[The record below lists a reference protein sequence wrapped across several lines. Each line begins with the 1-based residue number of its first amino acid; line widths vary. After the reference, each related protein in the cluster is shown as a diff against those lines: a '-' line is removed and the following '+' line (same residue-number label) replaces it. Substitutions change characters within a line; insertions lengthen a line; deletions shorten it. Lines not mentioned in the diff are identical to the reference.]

1 MDVPNSIQDIQGT
14 TASRDFCLKS
24 PRVSKGE
31 MSRVVLK
38 SCCWDVI
45 PISTFKYHYGKRV
58 FLIVQQCRYLWD
70 KQQQH
75 TTHVVQDSASQIVN
89 TEVMGE
95 MQQWTWCL
103 LHWYMYI
110 LNIYINTIIQSYSYL
125 HVKPTLDIVIIACA
139 NHSCLLPVFQGLIE
153 SLVFF
158 SYTSI
163 TSGLTFPQTAV

>member
-14 TASRDFCLKS
+14 TASRDFCLKP

-110 LNIYINTIIQSYSYL
+110 LNIYIYKHNYSIIFIFTCKANVRYS
-125 HVKPTLDIVIIACA
+125 
-139 NHSCLLPVFQGLIE
+139 NHSMRKSFMSSTCFPGSYRIT
-153 SLVFF
+153 SVFF
-158 SYTSI
+158 LHKYH
-163 TSGLTFPQTAV
+163 